1 MTVSGIR
8 NHKWAGENIS
18 TLKLL
23 IDALCIKAKILQI
36 DFFSFFLT
44 SFLWSKLLSEEK
56 KKKAVTMLF
65 QPHCASPKLEK
76 KTSGELTNHKYSCL
90 TGFCH
95 FERILSLIS
104 LYLWVADVVEI

>member
-8 NHKWAGENIS
+8 NHKWAGENVS

-56 KKKAVTMLF
+56 KKK
-65 QPHCASPKLEK
+65 KL
-76 KTSGELTNHKYSCL
+76 LQC
-90 TGFCH
+90 F
-95 FERILSLIS
+95 FSLIVHHQS
-104 LYLWVADVVEI
+104 WRKKQVEN